1 MMSGDI
7 SFPICTSPLFSPRP
21 FIHPFQLNCPRKGFF
36 ISLLRWADELKPVIE
51 VSAFSSI
58 TGYFFCYFTDTN
70 RIASWNIFVSAIVFL
85 LDFGIRSSFAIIY
98 ENASSRIFGINSGSS
113 G

>member
-1 MMSGDI
+1 MMSGGI

-58 TGYFFCYFTDTN
+58 TGYFFLLFYGYQSDCIMEYICVSYSAFT
-70 RIASWNIFVSAIVFL
+70 RFWNKIV
-85 LDFGIRSSFAIIY
+85 IRDNI
-98 ENASSRIFGINSGSS
+98 
-113 G
+113 